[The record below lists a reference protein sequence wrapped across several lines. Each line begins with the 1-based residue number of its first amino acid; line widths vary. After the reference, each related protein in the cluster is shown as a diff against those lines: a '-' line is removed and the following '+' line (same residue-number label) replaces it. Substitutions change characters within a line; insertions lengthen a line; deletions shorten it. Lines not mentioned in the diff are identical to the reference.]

1 VQDLTVLQAKRYGV
15 FSCHTRTTLLDAAQR
30 MTDEDISA
38 LVVTDSEGYLVGIIT
53 RTDLVRA
60 HQARA
65 DWASQTV
72 EAYTSRP
79 VVTVM
84 PQHKLAQVAELL
96 IEKQIHRV
104 VVVQEENGRQRPVG
118 VVSSADLVYH
128 MAKES

>member
-1 VQDLTVLQAKRYGV
+1 MRDLTVLQAKRYGV
-15 FSCHTRTTLLDAAQR
+15 FSCHNRTTLLDAARR
-30 MTDEDISA
+30 MADEDISA
-38 LVVTDSEGYLVGIIT
+38 LVVTDSEGYLAGIIT

-60 HQARA
+60 HQAHA

-72 EAYTSRP
+72 EAYMSQP
-79 VVTVM
+79 VVTVTS
-84 PQHKLAQVAELL
+84 QHMLSQAAKLI